1 MTTQQKVYRLL
12 EEQRSSWELL
22 RRNYA
27 GLARVKT
34 RSFDFGHYRMDLQFN
49 PERIIS
55 SGAKVDA
62 ASIQERPCFLC
73 ESNRPPEQNSVLYDG
88 YEILCNPFP
97 IFRDHLTIAKQEH
110 TPQLIM
116 GAFEVLLQLSRELP
130 DMALFYNGPQCGASA
145 PDHMHFQAGNRGLM
159 PLERDYEKI
168 AAEHG
173 RVLLLKE
180 GMTAV
185 SVDDGLRRFI
195 TIDAADEPAIT
206 RLFNMVY
213 EKAGE
218 QSPGDEPMMNILVY
232 FDGRWRVHLFL
243 RELHRPAQ
251 YFEEGEGNI
260 MFSPASVDMGGTLI
274 LPMEKDFQKITKTDI
289 SDMFAQ
295 VSLSEEKFND
305 LAGFIKG
312 GSSQLK

>member
-1 MTTQQKVYRLL
+1 MTCQQKVNRLL
-12 EEQRSSWELL
+12 EEQRNSWDLL

-62 ASIQERPCFLC
+62 ASIEERPCFLC
-73 ESNRPPEQNSVLYDG
+73 KSNRPPEQNSVVYDG

-110 TPQLIM
+110 TPQLIQ
-116 GAFEVLLQLSRELP
+116 GAFEVLLRLSKELP

-145 PDHMHFQAGNRGLM
+145 PDHMHFQAGNRELM
-159 PLERDYEKI
+159 PLEADYEKI
-168 AAEHG
+168 ATKHG
-173 RVLLLKE
+173 SVLFRKE
-180 GMTAV
+180 GMTVV

-213 EKAGE
+213 ERAKIRSSG
-218 QSPGDEPMMNILVY
+218 GEPMMNILVY

-243 RELHRPAQ
+243 RERHRPGQ

-274 LPMEKDFQKITKTDI
+274 LPREKDFQKITRADI
-289 SDMFAQ
+289 SDMFDQ
-295 VSLSEEKFND
+295 VSLSEEKLND
-305 LAGFIKG
+305 LAGYIKE
-312 GSSQLK
+312 GSNDLK

>member
-1 MTTQQKVYRLL
+1 MTSQQKVYRLL

-34 RSFDFGHYRMDLQFN
+34 RSFDFGQFRIDLQFN
-49 PERIIS
+49 PERIVS

-62 ASIQERPCFLC
+62 VSIQERPCFLC
-73 ESNRPPEQNSVLYDG
+73 KLNRPPEQNSVVYDN

-97 IFRDHLTIAKQEH
+97 IFRDHLTIATREH
-110 TPQLIM
+110 TPQLIQ
-116 GAFEVLLQLSRELP
+116 GAFGTLLRLSRELP

-159 PLERDYEKI
+159 PLETDSEKI
-168 AAEHG
+168 AANHG
-173 RVLLLKE
+173 SLLFRKE
-180 GMTAV
+180 GMTVV

-213 EKAGE
+213 ERAGE
-218 QSPGDEPMMNILVY
+218 HSSGGEPMMNILVY

-243 RELHRPAQ
+243 RERHRPGQ
-251 YFEEGEGNI
+251 YFEEGAGNI

-274 LPMEKDFQKITKTDI
+274 LPLEKDFQKITRADI
-289 SDMFAQ
+289 SDMFDQ
-295 VSLSEEKFND
+295 VSLSEEKFHD
-305 LAGFIKG
+305 LAGFIKE
-312 GSSQLK
+312 GSKQLK

>member
-1 MTTQQKVYRLL
+1 MSCQQKVYRLL
-12 EEQRSSWELL
+12 EEQRSNWELL

-27 GLARVKT
+27 GLTRVKT
-34 RSFDFGHYRMDLQFN
+34 RSFDFGHFRMDLQFN

-73 ESNRPPEQNSVLYDG
+73 KSNRRPEQNSVVYDD

-97 IFRDHLTIAKQEH
+97 IFRDHLTIATSEH
-110 TPQLIM
+110 TPQQIQ
-116 GAFEVLLQLSRELP
+116 GAFETLLRLSMELP
-130 DMALFYNGPQCGASA
+130 DMALFYNGPKCGASA

-159 PLERDYEKI
+159 PLEKDYEKI

-173 RVLLLKE
+173 SVLLRKE
-180 GMTAV
+180 GMTVV

-206 RLFNMVY
+206 RLFNMIY
-213 EKAGE
+213 ERAGE
-218 QSPGDEPMMNILVY
+218 NSPGGEPMMNILVY
-232 FDGRWRVHLFL
+232 FGGRWRVHLFL
-243 RELHRPAQ
+243 RERHRPSQ
-251 YFEEGEGNI
+251 YFEKGEGNI

-274 LPMEKDFQKITKTDI
+274 LPLEKDFQKITKADI
-289 SDMFAQ
+289 SDMLAQ
-295 VSLSEEKFND
+295 VSISEENFND
-305 LAGFIKG
+305 LTGYIKE
-312 GSSQLK
+312 SSCSLK